1 MKLHI
6 RASLRKKA
14 DSEVEV
20 YEPGKG
26 FSMDREAWID
36 RQQNQLGRVVMAEE
50 GTGRYFAGESEEA
63 IFDWYSYFR
72 DPKDHLPL
80 VLI

>member
-6 RASLRKKA
+6 RASLPKKA

-20 YEPGKG
+20 YEQGKNLSD
-26 FSMDREAWID
+26 FREAWIAK
-36 RQQNQLGRVVMAEE
+36 QKQAGKVVMSEE

-72 DPKDHLPL
+72 DPKDHHPL
-80 VLI
+80 ILI

>member
-6 RASLRKKA
+6 RASLPKKA

-20 YEPGKG
+20 YEQGKG
-26 FSMDREAWID
+26 LSEPRNEWVRKQKMA
-36 RQQNQLGRVVMAEE
+36 GKVVMEEE
-50 GTGRYFAGESEEA
+50 GTSRFFAGESEEA

-72 DPKDHLPL
+72 DPRDHRQLT
-80 VLI
+80 LI